1 MQTWTRLD
9 KVKIYMDTSC
19 TMVMSSV
26 VSIYYA
32 IPFCLLP
39 VRDSDFESWLGFRI
53 KWVKNRMLIDFTN
66 FFQTQWPKLSQLHQT
81 AWADIHVT
89 SAARFSSI
97 RAHFST
103 IDTSTAGHTD
113 ARHVERPSVGDGIWR
128 DIWTRVNTD
137 APPIDSV
144 LDPPEVIGE
153 FMEH

>member
-1 MQTWTRLD
+1 MSPECSLSGPPSIRNANMNEVGQSEDIHGHLMHNGDELSGKHTMQFRF
-9 KVKIYMDTSC
+9 VYFQFVIRISN
-19 TMVMSSV
+19 
-26 VSIYYA
+26 
-32 IPFCLLP
+32 
-39 VRDSDFESWLGFRI
+39 RDSDFESNEL
-53 KWVKNRMLIDFTN
+53 KNRMLIDFTN

-128 DIWTRVNTD
+128 DI
-137 APPIDSV
+137 
-144 LDPPEVIGE
+144 
-153 FMEH
+153 